1 MDCKENNKCSLCD
14 RVKTLSIFTLIFLI
28 IALVI
33 YITINNPIANKNI
46 LVAIATNNDNTGK
59 GNVIINFG
67 TNEIAEGSAIS
78 HAPGS
83 SEILIN
89 ENGIYQ
95 ISYSLN
101 GVDQGS
107 GRFNFNSILLVNNV
121 SINSTLNEGPVLSE
135 DIVNN
140 RYTLTAT
147 VILRLNNGDILQ
159 LGGLSL
165 EDVVYPNARI
175 DIEKIG

>member
-1 MDCKENNKCSLCD
+1 MECKDNKKCSLCD
-14 RVKTLSIFTLIFLI
+14 RVKTLSIFALIFLI
-28 IALVI
+28 IALVL
-33 YITINNPIANKNI
+33 YITINNQSANKDI
-46 LVAIATNNDNTGK
+46 LVAIATSEDNTGE

-67 TNEIAEGSAIS
+67 INEITEGTAIS
-78 HAPGS
+78 HTPAS
-83 SEILIN
+83 NEILIN
-89 ENGIYQ
+89 EDGIYQ
-95 ISYSLN
+95 ISYSLT

-121 SINSTLNEGPVLSE
+121 PINSTLNEGPVLSE

-147 VILRLNNGDILQ
+147 VILRLNSGDILQ